1 MLTLAVQLATY
12 AAHGSENLDIN
23 QLILKEFTNSG
34 FEVQSGS
41 HPRTA
46 VGRSGFG
53 TSSRQ
58 TCAAAKRRVL

>member
-12 AAHGSENLDIN
+12 AAHGSENLD